1 MFILLPIRFP
11 ETCTLRQPT
20 AGGCGRR
27 CRFDGFM
34 THDNYPHDMDW
45 NPLPTP
51 DSSEDVMAAID
62 EAGGVSRLVIAD
74 VTTDGSWLSAP
85 EESAASLAESR

>member
-1 MFILLPIRFP
+1 
-11 ETCTLRQPT
+11 
-20 AGGCGRR
+20 
-27 CRFDGFM
+27 
-34 THDNYPHDMDW
+34 MDW

-62 EAGGVSRLVIAD
+62 EAGGVPRLVIAD